1 MANGNVIIRPV
12 ATVDLAEL
20 SALLVETWHATYD
33 TLYGAARVTGITERW
48 HAVEAL
54 LAGLQRL
61 ESIDLV
67 AVEQGALLGTAC
79 CSWEGEVAKLH
90 RLYVRPVA
98 QGRRIGGQLLERV
111 VGDLRRSPG
120 ISSILLEVEP
130 RNAGAI
136 AFYRRHGFVDHGH
149 TGDCGGSGD
158 RIAALIMRRSL
169 AD

>member
-1 MANGNVIIRPV
+1 MPPSCTGSTCGRLRKGVGSV
-12 ATVDLAEL
+12 ADCLSGL
-20 SALLVETWHATYD
+20 SAN
-33 TLYGAARVTGITERW
+33 
-48 HAVEAL
+48 
-54 LAGLQRL
+54 
-61 ESIDLV
+61 
-67 AVEQGALLGTAC
+67 
-79 CSWEGEVAKLH
+79 
-90 RLYVRPVA
+90 
-98 QGRRIGGQLLERV
+98 
-111 VGDLRRSPG
+111 LRRSPG